1 MKTILVADDK
11 EQNRY
16 YLETLF
22 KTKGFRVI
30 TAANGIE
37 ALEAARSDL
46 PDIIISDILMPVM
59 DGFMLC
65 KECKNDTT
73 LKTVPFIFYTATYT
87 DSKDEK
93 LAMELGADLFLIK
106 PMEPDKLFNIV
117 NKFISNIRS
126 ETENELKTKVP
137 EENILK
143 EYNEALFRKLEAKIK
158 QLEEANQSIHK
169 SESKYRSIFQKSLSG
184 IFQISPKGKLLISN
198 PALHQMLGYD
208 SVDDLSNTITD
219 IGTQVYAKPGDQV
232 QLIKLLKQ
240 NDHVDGYETR
250 LRKKDGSILWIKAN
264 IWTVRDEN
272 NHILFY
278 EGIVEDISDRILR
291 EETLVNSAEK
301 LKTAMME
308 TINIVSTIVEQRDP
322 STAGHQQ
329 RVAELAAAIAKEL
342 NFPPQKIEGIR
353 VAGLMHDVGKVSIP
367 AEILTKPCKLSP
379 IEMGLVK
386 VHASAGFDILK
397 NIEFPWPISKA
408 IQQHHERMNGSG
420 YPSGLSREEI
430 ISEARILAVAD
441 VVEAM
446 LSHRPYRP
454 GLGIDK
460 TMNEIEANKGILYDE
475 QVVDA
480 CVSLFRNKNFKFRSD
495 PPA

>member
-184 IFQISPKGKLLISN
+184 IFQISPKGN
-198 PALHQMLGYD
+198 
-208 SVDDLSNTITD
+208 
-219 IGTQVYAKPGDQV
+219 
-232 QLIKLLKQ
+232 
-240 NDHVDGYETR
+240 
-250 LRKKDGSILWIKAN
+250 
-264 IWTVRDEN
+264 
-272 NHILFY
+272 
-278 EGIVEDISDRILR
+278 
-291 EETLVNSAEK
+291 
-301 LKTAMME
+301 
-308 TINIVSTIVEQRDP
+308 
-322 STAGHQQ
+322 
-329 RVAELAAAIAKEL
+329 
-342 NFPPQKIEGIR
+342 
-353 VAGLMHDVGKVSIP
+353 
-367 AEILTKPCKLSP
+367 C
-379 IEMGLVK
+379 
-386 VHASAGFDILK
+386 
-397 NIEFPWPISKA
+397 
-408 IQQHHERMNGSG
+408 
-420 YPSGLSREEI
+420 
-430 ISEARILAVAD
+430 
-441 VVEAM
+441 
-446 LSHRPYRP
+446 
-454 GLGIDK
+454 
-460 TMNEIEANKGILYDE
+460 
-475 QVVDA
+475 
-480 CVSLFRNKNFKFRSD
+480 
-495 PPA
+495 